1 MAYPDR
7 DFLPGAHSVRLES
20 AGRNVP
26 GEPQISGRAFAIE
39 GNRERFPSIASRF
52 SRRLVLGGAM
62 AAIALPAPAWAEIPK
77 SLVTGAMARFKPA
90 HPPKP
95 MPDLEFLDA
104 DDKPL
109 RLANLTGKARL
120 INLWAT
126 WCAPCVKE
134 MPSLDRLQAALP
146 RDQFVVLP
154 ISLDGPS
161 KAKVAPFYKKQGLTN
176 LGIYYDK
183 GRKAMSVLDVSL
195 LPTSILVDPA
205 GRELGRIEGDA
216 DWDTPEGIALM
227 KAAIASHG

>member
-7 DFLPGAHSVRLES
+7 DFLPG
-20 AGRNVP
+20 
-26 GEPQISGRAFAIE
+26 
-39 GNRERFPSIASRF
+39 
-52 SRRLVLGGAM
+52 RRLVLAGAM
-62 AAIALPAPAWAEIPK
+62 AAIVLPAAAWAEIPK
-77 SLVTGAMARFKPA
+77 SLVTGPMARFKPA
-90 HPPKP
+90 RPPKP

-104 DDKPL
+104 
-109 RLANLTGKARL
+109 ANLTGKARL

-146 RDQFVVLP
+146 RDKFVVLP

-161 KAKVAPFYKKQGLTN
+161 KAKVAPFYKKQGLSN

-195 LPTSILVDPA
+195 LPTSILVDAA

-227 KAAIASHG
+227 KAAIANQS

>member
-7 DFLPGAHSVRLES
+7 DFLPG
-20 AGRNVP
+20 
-26 GEPQISGRAFAIE
+26 
-39 GNRERFPSIASRF
+39 
-52 SRRLVLGGAM
+52 RRVLLTGAA
-62 AAIALPAPAWAEIPK
+62 AAITLPATAWAEIPK

-90 HPPKP
+90 RPPKP
-95 MPDLEFLDA
+95 MPDLEFLDVN
-104 DDKPL
+104 DQPI
-109 RLANLTGKARL
+109 RLSELNGQARL

-134 MPSLDRLQAALP
+134 MPSLDRLQAEMP
-146 RDQFVVLP
+146 RDRFLVIP

-161 KAKVAPFYKKQGLTN
+161 RPKVAPFYKDQN
-176 LGIYYDK
+176 LLSLRIYYDK
-183 GRKAMSVLDVSL
+183 GRKAMSVLGVTL

-227 KAAIASHG
+227 QAAIANKS